1 MSKMRTSG
9 HFATHSTDFIRAATL
24 EELRA
29 AGKIVVRGARCPL
42 LVVYDHGKVFA
53 LDNRC
58 PHLGFPLHRG
68 SVEDGILTCHW
79 HHARFDLASGCTF
92 DLWADDVPTTAVEVR
107 DGVVWVCPH
116 TRYTDGDA
124 HWRNRLREGLEQNIG
139 LVIAK
144 AVLGLVGE
152 GVDYRA
158 LIRDAVLF
166 GARNRDGWGIGLT
179 ILTALAKLIPSLPE
193 EESYLALYKGISR
206 VARDCD
212 GAAPRRDRLPLA
224 PREFQPLPLL
234 ERWFRHW
241 TRVRHRD
248 AAERTLLTAIASG
261 ASSIELAALMLTAIT
276 DRYFADGGHVVDFTN
291 KAFESLEIIGWEHAP
306 AILPSVVDQIVG
318 ARGSEESN
326 AWRQPIDLVP
336 LCEAAFAELP
346 ELLAEGK
353 TKRGSWRAHE
363 EFAKRLLGDDPA
375 EVVAALKSAIRD
387 GATAPDLSRG
397 VAYAAALRV
406 AFFGTSNEHSDWDTA
421 LHCFTYCNAVHQL
434 LTRITADRPIEMER
448 PELLRGLF
456 HGAMQI
462 YLIRFLNVP
471 PARLPGEGDDKL
483 DDLPREDGELREA
496 FLTALDSQG
505 AVKTAGRL
513 VARYL
518 VLAHPVEP
526 LIATLARAVLRE
538 DVGLHT
544 YQMLEAGVQQFRQW
558 GESPAGRHILIAVA
572 RYIAAHSPTERAQL
586 QTAMVARRLSRGEAL
601 YEVDD
606 EEDFPQHLVNNFAR
620 QINAVDWCSSFAL
633 SSVHVCGPSLLAFAW
648 RSIEYRKM
656 KSQCTTPSFERA
668 SAKQMIR
675 QFA

>member
-1 MSKMRTSG
+1 MSKMRTSE

-42 LVVYDHGKVFA
+42 LVVYDHGKLFA

-92 DLWADDVPTTAVEVR
+92 DLWADDVPTAAVEVR

-124 HWRNRLREGLEQNIG
+124 HWRNRLGEGLEQNIG

-179 ILTALAKLIPSLPE
+179 ILTALAKFIPSLPE

-224 PREFQPLPLL
+224 PREFQPLSLL

-276 DRYFADGGHVVDFTN
+276 DRYFADGGHVADFTN
-291 KAFESLEIIGWEHAP
+291 KAFESLDIIGWEHAP

-346 ELLAEGK
+346 ALLAEGK

-387 GATAPDLSRG
+387 GATAPDLSRR

-526 LIATLARAVLRE
+526 LIATLVRAVLRE
-538 DVGLHT
+538 DAGLHT
-544 YQMLEAGVQQFRQW
+544 YQMLEVGVQQFRQW
-558 GESPAGRHILIAVA
+558 GESAAGRHILIAVA

-601 YEVDD
+601 YEADD
-606 EEDFPQHLVNNFAR
+606 EEDG
-620 QINAVDWCSSFAL
+620 DL
-633 SSVHVCGPSLLAFAW
+633 STNSMTAGVS
-648 RSIEYRKM
+648 K
-656 KSQCTTPSFERA
+656 
-668 SAKQMIR
+668 
-675 QFA
+675 

>member
-1 MSKMRTSG
+1 MSKMRISER
-9 HFATHSTDFIRAATL
+9 FPTHSNDFLRAATL
-24 EELRA
+24 EELKA
-29 AGKIVVRGARCPL
+29 AGMIVVRGARCPL

-92 DLWADDVPTTAVEVR
+92 DLWADDVPTAAVEIR
-107 DGVVWVCPH
+107 DGVVWVSPH
-116 TRYTDGDA
+116 TRFTDGAA

-144 AVLGLVGE
+144 AVLGLTGE

-158 LIRDAVLF
+158 LVRDAVLF

-193 EESYLALYKGISR
+193 EETYLALHKGISR

-212 GAAPRRDRLPLA
+212 GVAPRRDR
-224 PREFQPLPLL
+224 QPLVPHQFHALPVL

-261 ASSIELAALMLTAIT
+261 ASAIELAELMLIAVT

-291 KAFESLEIIGWEHAP
+291 KAFESLDIIGWEHAS
-306 AILPSVVDQIVG
+306 AILPTVVDQMVS

-346 ELLAEGK
+346 ELLAEDK
-353 TKRGSWRAHE
+353 TKRGSWRGHE
-363 EFAKRLLGDDPA
+363 ELAQLLLGDDLA
-375 EVVAALKSAIRD
+375 AVVAALTSAIRD
-387 GATAPDLSRG
+387 GATATDLSRA
-397 VAYAAALRV
+397 VAYAAAQRIAL
-406 AFFGTSNEHSDWDTA
+406 FSTSNEHSDWDTA

-434 LTRITADRPIEMER
+434 LTRITAERPMEPER
-448 PELLRGLF
+448 PELLRGVF
-456 HGAMQI
+456 HGAMQV

-471 PARLPGEGDDKL
+471 PARLLGEGDDKL
-483 DDLPREDGELREA
+483 DDLPRDEGELRDA
-496 FLTALDSQG
+496 FLATLDRQG
-505 AVKTAGRL
+505 AVKMAGRL

-518 VLAHPVEP
+518 ILDHPVQP
-526 LIATLARAVLRE
+526 LIATLSRAVLRE
-538 DVGLHT
+538 DAEFHT
-544 YQMLEAGVQQFRQW
+544 YQMLEAGVQQYWQW
-558 GESPAGRHILIAVA
+558 GDSAPGRHILIAVA

-586 QTAMVARRLSRGEAL
+586 QTAMVARRLNLGEAIH
-601 YEVDD
+601 EAGD
-606 EEDFPQHLVNNFAR
+606 EEESPPVVSNF
-620 QINAVDWCSSFAL
+620 
-633 SSVHVCGPSLLAFAW
+633 
-648 RSIEYRKM
+648 
-656 KSQCTTPSFERA
+656 
-668 SAKQMIR
+668 
-675 QFA
+675 

>member
-1 MSKMRTSG
+1 MAAPQGTSTSV
-9 HFATHSTDFIRAATL
+9 FEATCTTCPKYGSAKTLPPSSTDFIRVATL
-24 EELRA
+24 EELKA
-29 AGKIVVRGARCPL
+29 AGMIVVRGARCPL
-42 LVVYDHGKVFA
+42 LVVYDDGKVFA

-92 DLWADDVPTTAVEVR
+92 DLWADDVPTAAVELR
-107 DGVVWVCPH
+107 DGVVWVCPQ

-139 LVIAK
+139 LVLAK
-144 AVLGLVGE
+144 AVLGLIGE

-158 LIRDAVLF
+158 LVRDAVLF

-193 EESYLALYKGISR
+193 EETYLALYKGISR

-224 PREFQPLPLL
+224 PRQFQPLPVL

-261 ASSIELAALMLTAIT
+261 ASSIELAALMLTAVT
-276 DRYFADGGHVVDFTN
+276 DRYFADGGHALDFTN
-291 KAFESLEIIGWEHAP
+291 KAFESLDIIGWEHAP
-306 AILPSVVDQIVG
+306 AILPSVVDQMVS
-318 ARGSEESN
+318 ARGSEEFECLASAN
-326 AWRQPIDLVP
+326 RFGAAVRSRVRRIAGAPGRRQSEAREAGEATRCWRGCCWAMTRQQ
-336 LCEAAFAELP
+336 
-346 ELLAEGK
+346 
-353 TKRGSWRAHE
+353 SWRLSSQQ
-363 EFAKRLLGDDPA
+363 FATVRRRRIS
-375 EVVAALKSAIRD
+375 AAQI
-387 GATAPDLSRG
+387 
-397 VAYAAALRV
+397 AYAAARRV
-406 AFFGTSNEHSDWDTA
+406 ALFGTSNEHSDWDTA

-434 LTRITADRPIEMER
+434 LTRITAERPMELER
-448 PELLRGLF
+448 PELLRGVF
-456 HGAMQI
+456 HGAMQV

-483 DDLPREDGELREA
+483 DDLPRDGGELRDA
-496 FLTALDSQG
+496 FLTALDRQG

-518 VLAHPVEP
+518 MLGHPVEP

-538 DVGLHT
+538 DAEFHT
-544 YQMLEAGVQQFRQW
+544 YQMLEAGVQQYRQW
-558 GESPAGRHILIAVA
+558 GESAAGRHILIAVA

-586 QTAMVARRLSRGEAL
+586 QTAMVARRLSRGEAIH
-601 YEVDD
+601 EAED
-606 EEDFPQHLVNNFAR
+606 EEDR
-620 QINAVDWCSSFAL
+620 GL
-633 SSVHVCGPSLLAFAW
+633 SNDF
-648 RSIEYRKM
+648 M
-656 KSQCTTPSFERA
+656 TTGVS
-668 SAKQMIR
+668 K
-675 QFA
+675 

>member
-1 MSKMRTSG
+1 MSKMQTSEG
-9 HFATHSTDFIRAATL
+9 FATHSTDFIRVATL
-24 EELRA
+24 EELKA
-29 AGKIVVRGARCPL
+29 AGMLVIRGARCPL
-42 LVVYDHGKVFA
+42 VVVYDHGKVFA
-53 LDNRC
+53 VDNRC

-92 DLWADDVPTTAVEVR
+92 DLWADDVPTAAVEVR
-107 DGVVWVCPH
+107 DGLVWVCPQ

-139 LVIAK
+139 LIIAK
-144 AVLGLVGE
+144 AVLGLTGE

-158 LIRDAVLF
+158 LVRDAVLF

-193 EESYLALYKGISR
+193 DETYLALYKGMSR
-206 VARDCD
+206 VAKDCD
-212 GAAPRRDRLPLA
+212 GAAPRRDRQPLA
-224 PREFQPLPLL
+224 PRQFQPLPVL

-261 ASSIELAALMLTAIT
+261 ASAIELAELMLTATT
-276 DRYFADGGHVVDFTN
+276 DRYFADGGHALDFTN
-291 KAFESLEIIGWEHAP
+291 KAFESLDIIGSEHAP

-326 AWRQPIDLVP
+326 AWRQPVDLVP

-363 EFAKRLLGDDPA
+363 ELAKRLLGDDPSG
-375 EVVAALKSAIRD
+375 VVAALKSAIRN

-397 VAYAAALRV
+397 VSYAAALRV

-434 LTRITADRPIEMER
+434 LTRITADGRSELER
-448 PELLRGLF
+448 PDLLRGVF
-456 HGAMQI
+456 HGAMQV

-483 DDLPREDGELREA
+483 DDLPRDDGELRDA
-496 FLTALDSQG
+496 FLAALDRQG
-505 AVKTAGRL
+505 AVRTAGRL

-518 VLAHPVEP
+518 NLGHPVEP
-526 LIATLARAVLRE
+526 VIATLSRAVLRE
-538 DVGLHT
+538 DAEFHT
-544 YQMLEAGVQQFRQW
+544 YQMLEAGVQQYRQW
-558 GESPAGRHILIAVA
+558 GDSAAGRHILIAVA

-586 QTAMVARRLSRGEAL
+586 QTAMVARRLSLGEAIH
-601 YEVDD
+601 EAQD
-606 EEDFPQHLVNNFAR
+606 EEESPPV
-620 QINAVDWCSSFAL
+620 
-633 SSVHVCGPSLLAFAW
+633 PS
-648 RSIEYRKM
+648 E
-656 KSQCTTPSFERA
+656 
-668 SAKQMIR
+668 
-675 QFA
+675 

>member
-1 MSKMRTSG
+1 MSKIRISEE
-9 HFATHSTDFIRAATL
+9 FAPSSTDFIRVATL
-24 EELRA
+24 QELKA
-29 AGKIVVRGARCPL
+29 TGMIVVRGARCPI
-42 LVVYDHGKVFA
+42 LVVYDDGKVFA

-92 DLWADDVPTTAVEVR
+92 DLWADDVPTAAVELR
-107 DGVVWVCPH
+107 DGVVWVCQQ

-139 LVIAK
+139 LVLAK
-144 AVLGLVGE
+144 AVLGLIGE

-158 LIRDAVLF
+158 LVRDAVLF
-166 GARNRDGWGIGLT
+166 GARNRDGWGVGLT

-193 EESYLALYKGISR
+193 EETYLALYKGISR

-224 PREFQPLPLL
+224 PRQFQPLPVL

-261 ASSIELAALMLTAIT
+261 ASSIELAALMLTAVT
-276 DRYFADGGHVVDFTN
+276 DRYFADGGHALDFTN
-291 KAFESLEIIGWEHAP
+291 KAFESLDLIGWEHAS
-306 AILPSVVDQIVG
+306 AILPSLVDQIVS

-346 ELLAEGK
+346 ELLAAGRA
-353 TKRGSWRAHE
+353 KRGSWRGDEVLAPS
-363 EFAKRLLGDDPA
+363 LLGDDPTA
-375 EVVAALKSAIRD
+375 IMAALKSAIRD
-387 GATAPDLSRG
+387 GAAAMDLSRAI
-397 VAYAAALRV
+397 AYAAARRV
-406 AFFGTSNEHSDWDTA
+406 AFFGISNEHSDWDSA
-421 LHCFTYCNAVHQL
+421 LHCFTYSNAIHQL
-434 LTRITADRPIEMER
+434 LTRITAEGPLEQDR
-448 PELLRGLF
+448 PELLRCVF
-456 HGAMQI
+456 HGAMQV

-483 DDLPREDGELREA
+483 DELPRDGAELRDA
-496 FLTALDSQG
+496 FLTALDRQG

-518 VLAHPVEP
+518 MLGHAVDP

-538 DVGLHT
+538 DAEFHT
-544 YQMLEAGVQQFRQW
+544 YQMLEAGQQQYREW
-558 GESPAGRHILIAVA
+558 GESVAGRQILIAVA

-586 QTAMVARRLSRGEAL
+586 QTAMVARRLSRGEAI
-601 YEVDD
+601 YESED
-606 EEDFPQHLVNNFAR
+606 ERPF
-620 QINAVDWCSSFAL
+620 
-633 SSVHVCGPSLLAFAW
+633 
-648 RSIEYRKM
+648 
-656 KSQCTTPSFERA
+656 
-668 SAKQMIR
+668 
-675 QFA
+675 

>member
-1 MSKMRTSG
+1 MSKMRTSE
-9 HFATHSTDFIRAATL
+9 HIATHSTDFIRAATL

-29 AGKIVVRGARCPL
+29 ARKIVVRGARCPL

-92 DLWADDVPTTAVEVR
+92 DLWADDVPTAAVEVR

-124 HWRNRLREGLEQNIG
+124 HWRNRLSEGLEQNIG

-241 TRVRHRD
+241 SRVRHRD

-276 DRYFADGGHVVDFTN
+276 DRYFADGGHVADFTN
-291 KAFESLEIIGWEHAP
+291 KAFESLDIIGWEHAP

-375 EVVAALKSAIRD
+375 EVVAALKSTIRD
-387 GATAPDLSRG
+387 GATAPDLGRG

-421 LHCFTYCNAVHQL
+421 LHCFTYCNAVRQL

-471 PARLPGEGDDKL
+471 PARLPGGGDDKL

-538 DVGLHT
+538 DAGLHT

-558 GESPAGRHILIAVA
+558 GESAAGRHILIAVA

-601 YEVDD
+601 YEADD
-606 EEDFPQHLVNNFAR
+606 EEDG
-620 QINAVDWCSSFAL
+620 DL
-633 SSVHVCGPSLLAFAW
+633 STNSMTAGVS
-648 RSIEYRKM
+648 K
-656 KSQCTTPSFERA
+656 
-668 SAKQMIR
+668 
-675 QFA
+675 